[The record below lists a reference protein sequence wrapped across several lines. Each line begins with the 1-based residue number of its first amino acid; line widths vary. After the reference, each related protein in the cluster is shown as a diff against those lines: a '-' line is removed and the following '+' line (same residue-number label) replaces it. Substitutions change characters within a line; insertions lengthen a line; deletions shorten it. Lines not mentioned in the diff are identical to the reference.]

1 MGGENFSIIIPLI
14 IALLIILLVYRI
26 RKRVKQIV
34 KDEIYKNFPSI
45 KSVID
50 NFERRVDCLK
60 ISVEELERKIAQ
72 LERKA

>member
-1 MGGENFSIIIPLI
+1 MGSEHFSIIIPLI

-26 RKRVKQIV
+26 KKRVKQIV

-45 KSVID
+45 KNIID
-50 NFERRVDCLK
+50 NFERRVNTLK
-60 ISVEELERKIAQ
+60 ISLEELERKIAQ

>member
-26 RKRVKQIV
+26 RKRVEQIV

-45 KSVID
+45 KGVID
-50 NFERRVDCLK
+50 NFERRVNYLK
-60 ISVEELERKIAQ
+60 NSIEELERKIAQ
-72 LERKA
+72 LGRKA